1 MSQDNYINEEYNA
14 LQHQLAEQLV
24 FSPASLYKPKRD
36 DIIVTIDVLYSN
48 DIAVAGIDITAWPH
62 QPVKTLTYRTKVS
75 GQYIPGYF
83 SFYEGPVIIET
94 LEWLKEQDII
104 PALVVADGHGLAH
117 PRYFG
122 LACYVGVKTGLPVI
136 GVAKKNLLPYN
147 AEGLSKK
154 RYAEHG
160 FYREKQKI
168 GIAIRLQEN
177 KAPVFISPGN
187 KISLETSV
195 AVIKQLTTEFKFP
208 DNIRRADK
216 ASRSGA

>member
-1 MSQDNYINEEYNA
+1 LTDQYNNDEYNA
-14 LQHQLAEQLV
+14 LQQKLAEQLD

-36 DIIVTIDVLYSN
+36 DIIITIDVLYTN
-48 DIAVAGIDITAWPH
+48 EIAAVGIDITAWPH
-62 QPVKTLTYRTKVS
+62 QPIKILTYQTKVS

-94 LEWLKEQDII
+94 LDWLKEQNII
-104 PALVVADGHGLAH
+104 PALLVVDGHGLAH

-122 LACYVGVKTGLPVI
+122 LACYVGVKTGVPVI
-136 GVAKKNLLPYN
+136 GVAKKNLLHYN

-154 RYAEHG
+154 RYVEHG
-160 FYREKQKI
+160 FYREKEKI

-187 KISLETSV
+187 KISLETSI
-195 AVIKQLTTEFKFP
+195 AVIKQMTTEYKFP
-208 DNIRRADK
+208 DNIRRADQ
-216 ASRSGA
+216 ASRSTG

>member
-1 MSQDNYINEEYNA
+1 LTDQYNNEEYNA
-14 LQHQLAEQLV
+14 IQRELSEQLD
-24 FSPASLYKPKRD
+24 FSPASLYKPKRGD
-36 DIIVTIDVLYSN
+36 VIVTIDVLYSN
-48 DIAVAGIDITAWPH
+48 NMAVAGIDITTWPN
-62 QPVKTLTYRTKVS
+62 QPLKTLTYQTKVS

-83 SFYEGPVIIET
+83 SFYEGPVVIDT
-94 LEWLKEQDII
+94 LTWLKEQDII
-104 PALVVADGHGLAH
+104 PALLVVDGHGLAH

-154 RYAEHG
+154 RYVEHG
-160 FYREKQKI
+160 FYREKEKI

-187 KISLETSV
+187 KISLETSI
-195 AVIKQLTTEFKFP
+195 AVIKQLTTEYKLP
-208 DNIRRADK
+208 DNIRRADH
-216 ASRSGA
+216 ASRTGS